1 MFFFSSAKTKL
12 CVKISAQLYETK
24 MFFSYLLGG
33 GKGGINLIGVSVR

>member
-24 MFFSYLLGG
+24 MFFLSPRWGQRG
-33 GKGGINLIGVSVR
+33 H